1 MQLRKNQYLKNALL
15 SVLMIVSSIKIGSNN
30 FTTITKLIEEMGL
43 RDQTVMILITFG
55 VCINFI
61 IGTLINY
68 NIYKVIYRLS
78 NISIKSYELYYD
90 IVTSGFVSNLLILI
104 THFQATSKVS
114 MYLMNS
120 LSNFIF
126 IGLTLYRNRN
136 NVSRVR
142 SLIKLTALQ
151 LSFALLINLPALFT
165 DLSL

>member
-1 MQLRKNQYLKNALL
+1 MQLRKNQYLKNGLL

-30 FTTITKLIEEMGL
+30 FTTITELIEEVGL

-78 NISIKSYELYYD
+78 NISIKGYELYCD

-104 THFQATSKVS
+104 THFQATSNVS

-126 IGLTLYRNRN
+126 IGLTLFRN
-136 NVSRVR
+136 NDSRIR

-151 LSFALLINLPALFT
+151 LCFALLINLPALFT

>member
-1 MQLRKNQYLKNALL
+1 MQLRKNQYLKNGLL

-104 THFQATSKVS
+104 THFQATSNVS

-151 LSFALLINLPALFT
+151 LCFALLINLPALFT

>member
-1 MQLRKNQYLKNALL
+1 MQLRKNQYFKNGLL

-90 IVTSGFVSNLLILI
+90 IVTSGFVSNLLILF
-104 THFQATSKVS
+104 THFQATSNVS

-126 IGLTLYRNRN
+126 IVLTLYRNRN
-136 NVSRVR
+136 NVSRIR
-142 SLIKLTALQ
+142 SLIKLTALH